1 MSEKITFR
9 ELVELIAKQSE
20 QSQSST
26 NSFIGELVNIIESGL
41 RSSGSVS
48 ISGFGKFELRW
59 MKERPGVNPQTGE
72 EITIPGQNKVVF
84 KPYKALREEVNRPYA
99 KMEARVLDEKPSDSD
114 EKSDDSDKNNINDKV
129 ASTSTGATAD
139 KDDSDGE
146 DFLVEHPNPARKE
159 PEELTQKSPDTKPE
173 ESKKGLAPLASEQA
187 EKQPKSRVKAEHPVN
202 EKRPALTPGKESE
215 MVDEVQKKSTMKWS
229 YAAAAVLVAL
239 VIFLMFFMSRQSDDG
254 TTDQIASQPDQLTE
268 QVDPETDQDDA
279 ETETSDEPE
288 PDPPPP
294 DSESETAS
302 DSDDETEI
310 HTVEQGESLWSI
322 AEAEL
327 GNPYLWPAIY
337 NLNQNEIENPN
348 LIQSSSDLTV
358 PVFSDPD
365 NLTEQE
371 RSQVAEGY
379 LAVYQW
385 TRTNNPDDAKHFLWA
400 VGVFSPDLL
409 DQAASSVDQA
419 DLAFA
424 KSR

>member
-26 NSFIGELVNIIESGL
+26 NSFIGELVGIIESGL
-41 RSSGSVS
+41 RESGSVS

-99 KMEARVLDEKPSDSD
+99 KMESRVLDEKPSDSKSGD
-114 EKSDDSDKNNINDKV
+114 DKSEEEDIEEKSSPISEK
-129 ASTSTGATAD
+129 STSVD
-139 KDDSDGE
+139 DDSDGE
-146 DFLVEHPNPARKE
+146 DFLVERPNP
-159 PEELTQKSPDTKPE
+159 TQKDTSKRNSEKAPDKKPE
-173 ESKKGLAPLASEQA
+173 KKQKLVSTKADE
-187 EKQPKSRVKAEHPVN
+187 PKTHKKITGEHPSDV
-202 EKRPALTPGKESE
+202 ERPALTPGKESE
-215 MVDEVQKKSTMKWS
+215 LVDEVQEKSTMKWS

-239 VIFLMFFMSRQSDDG
+239 VIFLIFLMSRQTENG
-254 TTDQIASQPDQLTE
+254 TADELASQTGQVTAPVSPELEQQVTDQQPSE
-268 QVDPETDQDDA
+268 
-279 ETETSDEPE
+279 EPE
-288 PDPPPP
+288 PDPPQPEPP
-294 DSESETAS
+294 QEQEP
-302 DSDDETEI
+302 DDQIEI

-322 AEAEL
+322 AESEL

-337 NLNQNEIENPN
+337 NLNQNEFENPN
-348 LIQSSSDLTV
+348 LISASAELTV

-365 NLTEQE
+365 NLTEQQ
-371 RSQVAEGY
+371 RYRVAEGY

-385 TRTNNPDDAKHFLWA
+385 TRTNNPEDAKHFLWA

-419 DLAFA
+419 DFAFA

>member
-84 KPYKALREEVNRPYA
+84 KPYKALREDVNRPYA

-114 EKSDDSDKNNINDKV
+114 GNTDESKESSPKEKVYPIPTETTFESN
-129 ASTSTGATAD
+129 
-139 KDDSDGE
+139 DSDGE
-146 DFLVEHPNPARKE
+146 DFLVERPNPS
-159 PEELTQKSPDTKPE
+159 QKKTETPKQKPE
-173 ESKKGLAPLASEQA
+173 STASEKA
-187 EKQPKSRVKAEHPVN
+187 VKQLVSKLSEEHPADV
-202 EKRPALTPGKESE
+202 KKPALTPGKESE
-215 MVDEVQKKSTMKWS
+215 LVDEVQKKSTMNWS

-239 VIFLMFFMSRQSDDG
+239 VIFLIFLLSQQSDNG
-254 TTDQIASQPDQLTE
+254 TTEDLASQPDQTTE
-268 QVDPETDQDDA
+268 QITPDTDQEDV
-279 ETETSDEPE
+279 EPE
-288 PDPPPP
+288 PSVEPDPDPPPP
-294 DSESETAS
+294 DAESSQGEGSENQ
-302 DSDDETEI
+302 TEI
-310 HTVEQGESLWSI
+310 HTVEQGDSLWSI
-322 AEAEL
+322 AEDKL
-327 GNPYLWPAIY
+327 GNPYLWPVIY
-337 NLNQNEIENPN
+337 NLNQSEFENPN
-348 LIQSSSDLTV
+348 LISASADLSV
-358 PVFSDPD
+358 PVFPDPD
-365 NLTEQE
+365 NLTEQQ
-371 RSQVAEGY
+371 RYQVAEGY

-385 TRTNNPDDAKHFLWA
+385 TRTNNQENAKHFLWA

-409 DQAASSVDQA
+409 DQSSSNVDQA

>member
-26 NSFIGELVNIIESGL
+26 NSFIGELVKIIESGL
-41 RSSGSVS
+41 RDSGSVS

-84 KPYKALREEVNRPYA
+84 KPFKALREDVNRPYA
-99 KMEARVLDEKPSDSD
+99 KMEARVLDEKPGDSENDANKGSKHDLTETNPPLSKSGVSDSRED
-114 EKSDDSDKNNINDKV
+114 
-129 ASTSTGATAD
+129 
-139 KDDSDGE
+139 DGE
-146 DFLVEHPNPARKE
+146 DFLVERPNPVKKE
-159 PEELTQKSPDTKPE
+159 PAKPE
-173 ESKKGLAPLASEQA
+173 EKKKEKPVTAPASKKSEV
-187 EKQPKSRVKAEHPVN
+187 EKISGEHPAN
-202 EKRPALTPGKESE
+202 EKRPALTPEKETE
-215 MVDEVQKKSTMKWS
+215 LVEEVQKRSGMNWS

-239 VIFLMFFMSRQSDDG
+239 VIFLIFLMSRQ
-254 TTDQIASQPDQLTE
+254 TDNGSENELASQSDQLTE
-268 QVDPETDQDDA
+268 QVAPNQSGQEFA
-279 ETETSDEPE
+279 ESEPDVEPGPE
-288 PDPPPP
+288 PPPQEP
-294 DSESETAS
+294 DSPPAGEESDIPTNV
-302 DSDDETEI
+302 
-310 HTVEQGESLWSI
+310 HTIEQGESLWSI
-322 AEAEL
+322 AESTL

-337 NLNQNEIENPN
+337 NLNQNEFENPN
-348 LIQSSSDLTV
+348 MIQASAELDV

-365 NLTEQE
+365 NLTEQQ
-371 RSQVAEGY
+371 RYQVAEGY

-424 KSR
+424 KTR